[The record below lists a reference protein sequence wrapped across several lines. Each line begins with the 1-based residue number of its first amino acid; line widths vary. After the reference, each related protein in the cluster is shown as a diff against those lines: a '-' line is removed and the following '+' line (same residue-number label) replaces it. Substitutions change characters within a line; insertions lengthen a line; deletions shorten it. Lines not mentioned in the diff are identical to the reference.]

1 MERKN
6 QYLILSMV
14 CHMVKDKN
22 WKILNKVRKS
32 VFKIYLRIKE
42 TPHPNPDPREE
53 KG

>member
-22 WKILNKVRKS
+22 WKILIKS
-32 VFKIYLRIKE
+32 GPKIIEFLGY
-42 TPHPNPDPREE
+42 TPFGANPITR
-53 KG
+53 